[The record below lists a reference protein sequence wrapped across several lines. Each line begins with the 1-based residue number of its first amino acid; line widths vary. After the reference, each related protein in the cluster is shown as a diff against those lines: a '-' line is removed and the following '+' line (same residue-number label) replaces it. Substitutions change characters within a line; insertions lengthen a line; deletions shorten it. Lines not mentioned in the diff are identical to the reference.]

1 MWRHLRVYR
10 YSRSPWASAL
20 QTTLQGEQHGPA
32 RPHEGEPSPHEGA
45 AWLRNAIV
53 HHVKRA
59 SPYGKRRPWHT
70 LSTMPASHA
79 GHGWSDTSVGA
90 RTRRGL
96 AMALQANLPDPVRV
110 WGAAERGWGPR
121 APRHLTHAVGVFHT
135 AFNLLTGL
143 PTGSLD
149 TPHSPFTWTRA
160 PKPFCAPRP
169 LRRILQWAPWYGNGS
184 RNALNSRA
192 DGRRQGNVSPPA
204 PPTVLCRRQEDVKSS
219 HPLQCLVVSELG
231 SRVPSRILS
240 SAPQGED

>member
-110 WGAAERGWGPR
+110 WGAAERGSGPR

-135 AFNLLTGL
+135 AFNLFRL
-143 PTGSLD
+143 GSQLGVW
-149 TPHSPFTWTRA
+149 THPHSPFTWTRA
-160 PKPFCAPRP
+160 PKPFCAPNPSGAYFDGRLGTAIDRGTP
-169 LRRILQWAPWYGNGS
+169 QTTQQ
-184 RNALNSRA
+184 
-192 DGRRQGNVSPPA
+192 DGRRQGNIYAS
-204 PPTVLCRRQEDVKSS
+204 RRLPRYCAGGK
-219 HPLQCLVVSELG
+219 
-231 SRVPSRILS
+231 RM
-240 SAPQGED
+240 